1 MSRTRG
7 NRFSD
12 KDMRKIKEAMSA
24 RWINVPGL
32 LTIAAVLGLWE
43 AAVQGG
49 WIAFD
54 YLPAPSGIIVAL
66 AGLVR
71 SGQLFIDIAHT
82 LRSVLIGWTIAS
94 VIGIGLGLLLG
105 FSGFARRYSM
115 ATVEVLR
122 PMPGVAFLPLALL
135 VFNFSLETE
144 LAVIIYP
151 ALWPIMINTM
161 GGVVDVAARL
171 HDVGRTLHLTRAQ
184 SLGKVLIPA
193 AAPAI
198 LVGARLSL
206 GVALVMAIIAEMIGN
221 PQGLG
226 HAIIRDM
233 QAFQPEKMFANV
245 FVVGFLGIALNASLL
260 ALSRW
265 AFPGLR
271 GQTHG

>member
-1 MSRTRG
+1 LA
-7 NRFSD
+7 D
-12 KDMRKIKEAMSA
+12 
-24 RWINVPGL
+24 
-32 LTIAAVLGLWE
+32 
-43 AAVQGG
+43 
-49 WIAFD
+49 
-54 YLPAPSGIIVAL
+54 VA
-66 AGLVR
+66 R
-71 SGQLFIDIAHT
+71 SGQVFADIAHT
-82 LRSVLIGWTIAS
+82 LRSVLIGWTIACG
-94 VIGIGLGLLLG
+94 IGIGLGLLLG
-105 FSGFARRYSM
+105 LSGLARRYCM

-144 LAVIIYP
+144 LAVIIFP

-161 GGVVDVAARL
+161 GGVADVATQL
-171 HDVGRTLHLTRAQ
+171 HDVSRTLHLTRAQ
-184 SLGKVLIPA
+184 SLAKVIIPA

-245 FVVGFLGIALNASLL
+245 FVVGMLGIALNACLL

-265 AFPGLR
+265 AFPGPLMR
-271 GQTHG
+271 VQAHG

>member
-1 MSRTRG
+1 
-7 NRFSD
+7 
-12 KDMRKIKEAMSA
+12 MSA

-43 AAVQGG
+43 AAVRSGQL
-49 WIAFD
+49 AFD
-54 YLPAPSGIIVAL
+54 YLPPPSGILLAL
-66 AGLVR
+66 AGLAH
-71 SGQLFIDIAHT
+71 SGQVFIDTAHT
-82 LRSVLIGWTIAS
+82 LRSVLIGWTIACG
-94 VIGIGLGLLLG
+94 IGIALGLLLG
-105 FSGFARRYSM
+105 LSGLARRYCM
-115 ATVEVLR
+115 ASVEVLR
-122 PMPGVAFLPLALL
+122 PMPGIAFLPLALL
-135 VFNFSLETE
+135 VFKFSLETE

-161 GGVVDVAARL
+161 GGVADVATRL
-171 HDVGRTLHLTRAQ
+171 HDVSRTLHLTRAQ
-184 SLGKVLIPA
+184 SLAKVLIPA

-245 FVVGFLGIALNASLL
+245 FVVGILGIALNAALL

-265 AFPGLR
+265 AFPGALMR
-271 GQTHG
+271 VQTGG

>member
-1 MSRTRG
+1 
-7 NRFSD
+7 
-12 KDMRKIKEAMSA
+12 MSA

-32 LTIAAVLGLWE
+32 LTIAVVLGLWE
-43 AAVQGG
+43 AAVQSGQVT
-49 WIAFD
+49 FD
-54 YLPAPSGIIVAL
+54 YLPRPSGIIAAL
-66 AGLVR
+66 AGLAR
-71 SGQLFIDIAHT
+71 SGQLLIDVAHT
-82 LRSVLIGWTIAS
+82 LRSVLIGWSVAS
-94 VIGIGLGLLLG
+94 AIGIGLGLSLG
-105 FSGFARRYSM
+105 LSDRARRYGM

-122 PMPGVAFLPLALL
+122 PMPGIAFLPLALL

-144 LAVIIYP
+144 LAVIIFP
-151 ALWPIMINTM
+151 ALWPIMINTI
-161 GGVVDVAARL
+161 GGVGDVATRL
-171 HDVGRTLHLTRAQ
+171 HDVSRTLRLTRAQ
-184 SLGKVLIPA
+184 VLGKILIPA

-245 FVVGFLGIALNASLL
+245 FIVGILGIALNASLL

-265 AFPGLR
+265 AFPGPLMR
-271 GQTHG
+271 VQTDG

>member
-1 MSRTRG
+1 
-7 NRFSD
+7 
-12 KDMRKIKEAMSA
+12 MSA

-32 LTIAAVLGLWE
+32 LTIAVVLGLWE
-43 AAVQGG
+43 AAVQSGQVT
-49 WIAFD
+49 FD
-54 YLPAPSGIIVAL
+54 YLPRPSGIIAAL
-66 AGLVR
+66 AGLAR
-71 SGQLFIDIAHT
+71 SGQLLIDVAHT
-82 LRSVLIGWTIAS
+82 LRSVLIGWSVAS
-94 VIGIGLGLLLG
+94 AIGIGLGLLLG
-105 FSGFARRYSM
+105 LSDRARRYGM

-122 PMPGVAFLPLALL
+122 PMPGIAFLPLALL

-144 LAVIIYP
+144 LAVIIFP
-151 ALWPIMINTM
+151 ALWPIMINTI
-161 GGVVDVAARL
+161 GGVGDVATRL
-171 HDVGRTLHLTRAQ
+171 HDVSRTLRLTRAHL
-184 SLGKVLIPA
+184 LGKILIPA

-245 FVVGFLGIALNASLL
+245 FVVGILGIALNAALL

-265 AFPGLR
+265 AFPGALMR
-271 GQTHG
+271 VQTSG

>member
-1 MSRTRG
+1 M
-7 NRFSD
+7 
-12 KDMRKIKEAMSA
+12 AA

-32 LTIAAVLGLWE
+32 LMIAVVLGLWE
-43 AAVQGG
+43 TAVQSGQ
-49 WIAFD
+49 ITFD
-54 YLPAPSGIIVAL
+54 YLPRPSAIVVSL

-82 LRSVLIGWTIAS
+82 LRSVLIGWAAAC

-105 FSGFARRYSM
+105 LSDRARRYGM
-115 ATVEVLR
+115 ASVEVLR
-122 PMPGVAFLPLALL
+122 PMPGIAFLPLALL

-144 LAVIIYP
+144 LAVIIFP
-151 ALWPIMINTM
+151 ALWPIMINTI
-161 GGVVDVAARL
+161 GGVAEVATRL
-171 HDVGRTLHLTRAQ
+171 HDVSRTLHLTRTQFIA
-184 SLGKVLIPA
+184 KVLIPA

-245 FVVGFLGIALNASLL
+245 FVVGILGIALNAALL
-260 ALSRW
+260 ALSKW
-265 AFPGLR
+265 AFPGPLMR
-271 GQTHG
+271 TQTDG